1 MRRTPLATG
10 AVVLVALTL
19 ADAPPPIRL
28 VPALRLRT
36 TVSVDGACPGADRV
50 VVRAA
55 TSVTY
60 CYSVTNT
67 GSTPVRNVVIVNAG
81 RSVRVGALA
90 GGQSRT
96 VTYTIVVTP
105 AAGALAEAPGAGTA
119 SEQPATEGM
128 AEAADIE
135 VVAPVTTVTGDEGV
149 PGVAVTDTEVGHDGQ
164 LAIGRPAVSPA
175 TAFAGSLTTPAAPV
189 QSP

>member
-1 MRRTPLATG
+1 MRRAPLVAG

-19 ADAPPPIRL
+19 ADAPPPVRL
-28 VPALRLRT
+28 APALRLRT

-67 GSTPVRNVVIVNAG
+67 GSAPVRNVVIVDAG

-96 VTYTIVVTP
+96 VTNTIVVTP
-105 AAGALAEAPGAGTA
+105 AAGAPAEAPGTA
-119 SEQPATEGM
+119 SEQPAAEGV
-128 AEAADIE
+128 AAAADVE
-135 VVAPVTTVTGDEGV
+135 VVAPLTTVTSDEGV
-149 PGVAVTDTEVGHDGQ
+149 QGVAVADAEVSERQ
-164 LAIGRPAVSPA
+164 PAAGAPVISPA
-175 TAFAGSLTTPAAPV
+175 PVLPGSATAPATPL